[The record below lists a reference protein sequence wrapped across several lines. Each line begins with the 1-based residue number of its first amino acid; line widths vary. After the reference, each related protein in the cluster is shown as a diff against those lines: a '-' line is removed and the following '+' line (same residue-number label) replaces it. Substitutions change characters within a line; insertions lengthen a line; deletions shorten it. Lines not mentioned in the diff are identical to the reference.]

1 MKKTFIIFSVLIL
14 LILGALAVTVSIY
27 DFDQWK
33 APLAAQVKAATGY
46 DITIAGD
53 ISVKGSY
60 VPTLVVN
67 DISIANVAWASQEK
81 FVEIARVEVRPSI
94 VSILFGSLIAEEV
107 LFDGVRVNFE
117 TDGDGGA
124 NWRQQRDGA
133 VAENALDFDM
143 SAVAL
148 RKLSGFDIKL
158 RFRSGWA
165 QMEDVYRVN
174 EVTVATNAPAKP
186 ISIALSGVVRNHALE
201 IIGTIGT
208 LESYAQNKSASVALQ
223 GSYGGAEMTLSGSIS
238 QSRVFAGIDLDF
250 KLHAET
256 LNDFGPVTLGTTGVY
271 ELPKDQPVRIV
282 AHATSTEFGPQIEN
296 FELRIG
302 NLILK

>member
-1 MKKTFIIFSVLIL
+1 
-14 LILGALAVTVSIY
+14 
-27 DFDQWK
+27 WK
-33 APLAAQVKAATGY
+33 APLVAQVKAATGY

-53 ISVKGSY
+53 SGVKASY

-94 VSILFGSLIAEEV
+94 MPILFGSLIAEEV

-143 SAVAL
+143 RAVAL

-165 QMEDVYRVN
+165 QMEEVYRVD
-174 EVTVATNAPAKP
+174 EVTVATNALAEP

-201 IIGTIGT
+201 ITGTIGT

-223 GSYGGAEMTLSGSIS
+223 GSYGGAEMTLTGSIG
-238 QSRVFAGIDLDF
+238 QPRIFAGIDLDF